1 MASRTYSLTP
11 AGAAAA
17 PPCSLQSLGAAAAPA
32 LVIEVTW
39 TPPDLDDAA
48 AAAPPTT
55 ARIDFTHDPGLPAVT
70 PFLPADFVQQ
80 PLFADVT
87 PVPAA
92 PPVPFATLA
101 TLATLAPLTASV
113 RADRRVSEVIAQ
125 AAAGATTVGLSFLD
139 IGDVGVTR
147 LANSL
152 RRNTTVTTMW
162 LHGNKIGDV
171 GARAL
176 AALLRENDTVT
187 TVILQRNEI
196 STVGAYALADGLKD
210 NDTVTMM
217 DLNRNPMSR
226 EAMRAV
232 DDAIA
237 QNPFDP
243 APAQLA
249 PLAPLAPLAL
259 LAPLMAPPPLFPHG
273 QEAEWFA
280 RGIGRLAI
288 ADSTH
293 FCVPVEG
300 GAGFDDPVPAHDE
313 DFGDEGPKR
322 VRRAYDASTRPKTRG
337 PYTKKAGSTYD
348 ASKRFKKRGPYK
360 KKAGSTN
367 TAALFVPPAAF
378 EC

>member
-1 MASRTYSLTP
+1 MASRTYSLMP

-92 PPVPFATLA
+92 PPVP
-101 TLATLAPLTASV
+101 LAPLTASV

-125 AAAGATTVGLSFLD
+125 AAAGATAVWLSFLD

-196 STVGAYALADGLKD
+196 STVGAHALADGLKD

-243 APAQLA
+243 APAQ
-249 PLAPLAPLAL
+249 LAPLAPLAL

-300 GAGFDDPVPAHDE
+300 GAGFDDPVPAHDD

-337 PYTKKAGSTYD
+337 PY
-348 ASKRFKKRGPYK
+348 K